1 MTRYYSRYD
10 LIREALDR
18 LSLLHS
24 SDYRII
30 SGKNKLTFE
39 LNGEYFEVL
48 KSIDK
53 TMNKC
58 KTIIEGCDNNMIP
71 IILYQSDS
79 DLFTDRDVEEM
90 VCGLDHFF
98 IHERIKEKSSLAM
111 CNRYYYLSDFLG
123 KYGYDLETLFGE
135 AQESLSQDEEDS
147 SIVLMFKAYDVCP
160 DFTYIVFFVIE
171 DYQLSILIFDYNR
184 EDSIVYLDDIEI
196 ESSLF
201 IEYADKDKEEIY
213 AAADRFLARF
223 NKLVPYKGKYTY
235 LKKEKINA

>member
-1 MTRYYSRYD
+1 MSCYYSRYD

-24 SDYRII
+24 SDFRII

-58 KTIIEGCDNNMIP
+58 KTIVEGCDNNMIP

-90 VCGLDHFF
+90 VCGLDHYF
-98 IHERIKEKSSLAM
+98 IHERIKEKPSLAV
-111 CNRYYYLSDFLG
+111 CNKYSYLSDLLS
-123 KYGYDLETLFGE
+123 KHGYDLETLMGE
-135 AQESLSQDEEDS
+135 AAQSTSSNSEDNT
-147 SIVLMFKAYDVCP
+147 IFLTFKAVSVSRDYSI
-160 DFTYIVFFVIE
+160 IVFFVLE
-171 DYQLSILIFDYNR
+171 DYQVRILKFSYD
-184 EDSIVYLDDIEI
+184 ESEYLDLDDNNFINELI
-196 ESSLF
+196 
-201 IEYADKDKEEIY
+201 IEYEDNDPEEITS
-213 AAADRFLARF
+213 AVSHFLTGYES
-223 NKLVPYKGKYTY
+223 LIPYKGIFTY
-235 LKKEKINA
+235 LEEEKTDA

>member
-24 SDYRII
+24 SDFRII

-58 KTIIEGCDNNMIP
+58 KTIVEGCDNNMIP

-90 VCGLDHFF
+90 VCGLDHYF
-98 IHERIKEKSSLAM
+98 IHERIKEKPSLAV
-111 CNRYYYLSDFLG
+111 CNKYNYLSDLLS
-123 KYGYDLETLFGE
+123 KHGYDLETLMGE
-135 AQESLSQDEEDS
+135 AAQSTSSNSEDNT
-147 SIVLMFKAYDVCP
+147 IFLTFKAVSVSRDYSI
-160 DFTYIVFFVIE
+160 IVFFVLE
-171 DYQLSILIFDYNR
+171 DYQVRILKFTYD
-184 EDSIVYLDDIEI
+184 ESESLDLDDNNFINELI
-196 ESSLF
+196 
-201 IEYADKDKEEIY
+201 IEYEDNDPEEITS
-213 AAADRFLARF
+213 AVSHFLTGYES
-223 NKLVPYKGKYTY
+223 LIPYKGIFTY
-235 LKKEKINA
+235 LEEEKTDA

>member
-1 MTRYYSRYD
+1 MSCYYSRYD

-24 SDYRII
+24 SDFRII

-58 KTIIEGCDNNMIP
+58 KTIVEGCDNNMIP

-90 VCGLDHFF
+90 VCGLDTYF
-98 IHERIKEKSSLAM
+98 IHERIKEKPSLAV
-111 CNRYYYLSDFLG
+111 CNRFNYISDLLS
-123 KYGYDLETLFGE
+123 KHGYDLETLIGE
-135 AQESLSQDEEDS
+135 AAQSTSSGPEDN
-147 SIVLMFKAYDVCP
+147 SIILTFKAVNVSMDYSIIFFFILEDYKIRILK
-160 DFTYIVFFVIE
+160 FTYDESELLDLDDNNLINELVIE
-171 DYQLSILIFDYNR
+171 Y
-184 EDSIVYLDDIEI
+184 EDNDP
-196 ESSLF
+196 
-201 IEYADKDKEEIY
+201 EEITS
-213 AAADRFLARF
+213 AVSHFLTGY
-223 NKLVPYKGKYTY
+223 KGLIPYKGTFTY
-235 LKKEKINA
+235 LKKEKTDA